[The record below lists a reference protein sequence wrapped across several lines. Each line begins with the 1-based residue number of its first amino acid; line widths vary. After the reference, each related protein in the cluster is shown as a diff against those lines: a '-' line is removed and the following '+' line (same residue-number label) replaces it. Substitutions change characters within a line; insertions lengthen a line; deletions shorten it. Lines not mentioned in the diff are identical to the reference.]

1 MNLSLSLSL
10 SGGGGMDIFSALPTI
25 DCSTNPNY
33 PATNG
38 IGYRVSAAGKIGGA
52 SGVSVYVNDILK
64 PVATAVTGT
73 HAAVGASWAILHNHQ
88 EAFAIE
94 SLDVSSADYFIPW
107 GISRV
112 TTQQDIAESTTLANA
127 TGLVQAGLIAG
138 KSYKIEVELFITST
152 ANNGF
157 KCAFA
162 TPDTLT
168 ATAFRAIGTSFDDA
182 GAVATYSNVTT
193 LTGAMCAATALIERV
208 SIVGYITVNA
218 AGTLRLQ
225 VAPNASH
232 ADVLSILVGS
242 SMIITQLQV

>member
-1 MNLSLSLSL
+1 
-10 SGGGGMDIFSALPTI
+10 MDILSALPVI

-33 PATNG
+33 PATNA
-38 IGYRVSAAGKIGGA
+38 IGYRVSVAGKIGGA

-64 PVATAVTGT
+64 PVATAVSGT
-73 HAAVGASWAILHNHQ
+73 HAAVGASWAIIHNHQ
-88 EAFAIE
+88 ATLVVDY
-94 SLDVSSADYFIPW
+94 LDLSSATYAVPW
-107 GISRV
+107 GVSRV
-112 TTQQDIAESTTLANA
+112 TTQQDLASTTTLTNA

-168 ATAFRAIGTSFDDA
+168 ATAFRAIGTSFTNA
-182 GAVATYSNVTT
+182 GAVAAYTNVTT

-208 SIVGYITVNA
+208 SIVGHITVNA

-242 SMIITQLQV
+242 SMKLTQMQV

>member
-1 MNLSLSLSL
+1 MNFGLGFS
-10 SGGGGMDIFSALPTI
+10 GGGMDVLAALPTI

-38 IGYRVSAAGKIGGA
+38 IGYRVSVAGKIGGA

-64 PVATAVTGT
+64 PVATAVSGT

-88 EAFAIE
+88 ATLVVDYID
-94 SLDVSSADYFIPW
+94 LSSATYAVPW
-107 GISRV
+107 GHSRV
-112 TTQQDIAESTTLANA
+112 STQQDIAESTTLVNA

-138 KSYKIEVELFITST
+138 KSYSIEVELLVTST

-168 ATAFRAIGTSFDDA
+168 ATSFWATGKSFDNA
-182 GAVATYSNVTT
+182 GDKAAYTKVTT
-193 LTGAMCAATALIERV
+193 LTGEMCAATALIERV
-208 SIVGYITVNA
+208 SIIGHIVVNA

-232 ADVLSILVGS
+232 ADLLSILPGS
-242 SMIITQLQV
+242 KMIITQLQV